1 MEYNLGAAIAAGIVG
16 TVAMTAMLY
25 MGIAMMPKQM
35 TMNLLYMLGTMMTR
49 NRTAAYLVGAMMHGV
64 MGIMFALIHTG
75 VYQATGLESSLAAWG
90 ILFGFVH
97 WLVVGVGIG
106 MIGIVHP
113 LMRSGELQAPGVFA
127 KNLPNMTVLGFMML
141 HLLYGL
147 LVGAIYSAYA

>member
-25 MGIAMMPKQM
+25 MGIAMMPKRM

-49 NRTAAYLVGAMMHGV
+49 NRTVAYLVGAMMHGV
-64 MGIMFALIHTG
+64 MGIVFALIHTG
-75 VYQATGLESSLAAWG
+75 VYQAIGLESSLVAWG

-97 WLVVGVGIG
+97 WLVVGMGLG
-106 MIGIVHP
+106 MIGTVHP
-113 LMRSGELQAPGVFA
+113 LMRAGQLQVPGAFA
-127 KNLPNMTVLGFMML
+127 KNLPSMTVMGFLMV

-147 LVGAIYSAYA
+147 LVGAIYGAYV

>member
-16 TVAMTAMLY
+16 TVVMTAVLY
-25 MGIAMMPKQM
+25 MGIAMMPRQM

-64 MGIMFALIHTG
+64 MGVIFALIHTG
-75 VYQATGLESSLAAWG
+75 IYQATGLETSLVAWG

-97 WLVVGVGIG
+97 WLVVGMGIG
-106 MIGIVHP
+106 MIGAMHP
-113 LMRSGELQAPGVFA
+113 LMRTGELQAPGVFVR
-127 KNLPNMTVLGFMML
+127 NLPSMTVMGFLMI